1 MGRIHPPLIE
11 RFEAGYMTEPNSGC
25 WIWVGAVINRTD
37 GEQPRGKIR
46 AGNKHQENAARVSY
60 RLFKGEIPTG
70 LFVCH
75 RCDTPLCVNPNHLW
89 LGTGAENSA
98 DMVAKGRNRTMGICR
113 RGALNTRAKLTEG
126 DVRDIR
132 ADQATASAIASRYGV
147 SRETIRDIKTG
158 RNWAHVA

>member
-11 RFEAGYMTEPNSGC
+11 RFEAGYMPEPNSGC
-25 WIWVGAVINRTD
+25 WIWIGAVINRTD

-46 AGNKHQENAARVSY
+46 TASRLESAPRVSY

-98 DMVAKGRNRTMGICR
+98 DMVAKGRNRTMGTSR
-113 RGALNTRAKLTEG
+113 RGALNTRAKLTED

-132 ADQATASAIASRYGV
+132 ANQAPASALAAQYGV
-147 SRETIRDIKTG
+147 SRGAIRDIKTG
-158 RNWAHVA
+158 RNWAHVV

>member
-11 RFEAGYMTEPNSGC
+11 RFEAGYMPEPNSGC

-46 AGNKHQENAARVSY
+46 TENQRQENAARVSY
-60 RLFKGEIPTG
+60 KLFKGAIPTG

-89 LGTGAENSA
+89 LGTHKDNMA
-98 DMVAKGRNRTMGICR
+98 DKLAKGRTTKGRYIRHGQETRT
-113 RGALNTRAKLTEG
+113 
-126 DVRDIR
+126 
-132 ADQATASAIASRYGV
+132 
-147 SRETIRDIKTG
+147 
-158 RNWAHVA
+158 